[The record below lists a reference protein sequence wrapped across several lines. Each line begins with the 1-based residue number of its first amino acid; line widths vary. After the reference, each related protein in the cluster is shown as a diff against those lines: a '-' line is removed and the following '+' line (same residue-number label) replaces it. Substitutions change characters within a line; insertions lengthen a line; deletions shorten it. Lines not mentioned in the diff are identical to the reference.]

1 MDMIPA
7 VLAPLIAK
15 RLFRW
20 ADATPLVGRKSR
32 MLKRCWARLYSA
44 CRCCG
49 KPLSRLLALIF
60 VLDAEVTGLRYLC
73 QGQTFGTTELD
84 SEDVN
89 DECTERCLDG
99 PLDQVVLREFDALDE
114 LKELSERLFL
124 KRSHREG

>member
-20 ADATPLVGRKSR
+20 ADATPERIRKSR
-32 MLKRCWARLYSA
+32 VLKRWWDRLGAA

-60 VLDAEVTGLRYLC
+60 VLDAKVTGLRYLC
-73 QGQTFGTTELD
+73 RGQTFGTTELD
-84 SEDVN
+84 TADVED
-89 DECTERCLDG
+89 DCTERCLDG

-114 LKELSERLFL
+114 LKAR
-124 KRSHREG
+124 R